1 MISNCSHVR
10 DPRGHGANLVKE
22 EVPFNQ
28 ETSCI
33 AYVSNVE
40 NGIYTAIS
48 YFVGHGFDHRE
59 RPRLYTCI

>member
-40 NGIYTAIS
+40 DGIYTAVI
-48 YFVGHGFDHRE
+48 YFIGHGFDH
-59 RPRLYTCI
+59 